1 MTPGDASGPAPEVT
15 RAAEGLRE
23 AIASGAIAPGER
35 IRAGSPGWPC
45 GLSGTTARSALA
57 IIRRDGLAHWHRHSY
72 YAAPA
77 GPPQPAVIA
86 LLGQVLAAAREA
98 LGLSI
103 PGLAA
108 RIVDGNGP
116 SGPGGRQYM
125 ISLRIADI
133 TAAENGTW
141 RPRQTWQHIDA
152 ALRAGGT
159 LLRVHD
165 DSTPASTFHRLA
177 QLTEGKNAMTA
188 TRCTCG
194 FQRLDDEEVTDHL
207 LAAFEPGD
215 STGNDGQVHQELA
228 GLGCSCGFAAAS
240 AQELD
245 SHLLGVFTPAGSVG
259 RDGLR
264 HEPAAVSGARS
275 GT

>member
-1 MTPGDASGPAPEVT
+1 MPSDASGPAPEITQV
-15 RAAEGLRE
+15 AASLRQ
-23 AIASGAIAPGER
+23 AISCGAIAPGEW

-57 IIRRDGLAHWHRHSY
+57 IIRREGLAHWHRHGY

-77 GPPQPAVIA
+77 GPPQPAVTA
-86 LLGQVLAAAREA
+86 LLGQVLAGTREV

-116 SGPGGRQYM
+116 WGPGGREYM
-125 ISLRIADI
+125 IGLRVADI
-133 TAAENGTW
+133 TAAENGAW

-152 ALRAGGT
+152 AMRAGGT

-165 DSTPASTFHRLA
+165 DLYTRQCSSPARCNSP
-177 QLTEGKNAMTA
+177 EGKNAMTP
-188 TRCTCG
+188 TRCSCG

-207 LAAFEPGD
+207 LATFEPGD
-215 STGNDGQVHQELA
+215 STGNDGRVHQELA
-228 GLGCSCGFAAAS
+228 GLGCSCGFTPTAG
-240 AQELD
+240 QELD
-245 SHLLGVFTPAGSVG
+245 SHFLAVFTPAGSVG
-259 RDGLR
+259 RDGVQ
-264 HEPAAVSGARS
+264 HEPAA
-275 GT
+275 

>member
-1 MTPGDASGPAPEVT
+1 MALRAERDHRPQRPGHHPP
-15 RAAEGLRE
+15 
-23 AIASGAIAPGER
+23 
-35 IRAGSPGWPC
+35 
-45 GLSGTTARSALA
+45 
-57 IIRRDGLAHWHRHSY
+57 RRHSAHWHRHSY
-72 YAAPA
+72 HAAPA
-77 GPPQPAVIA
+77 GPPQPAVVA
-86 LLGQVLAAAREA
+86 LLGQVLVAARDV

-103 PGLAA
+103 PRLAA

-116 SGPGGRQYM
+116 WGPGGREYM
-125 ISLRIADI
+125 IRLRIADI

-152 ALRAGGT
+152 ALRIGGT

-165 DSTPASTFHRLA
+165 DSYTRQHLSPARSNSP
-177 QLTEGKNAMTA
+177 EGNNAMTA

-207 LAAFEPGD
+207 LAAFAPD
-215 STGNDGQVHQELA
+215 DCTGSDGQVHQELSRLA
-228 GLGCSCGFAAAS
+228 CSCGFAAAS

>member
-1 MTPGDASGPAPEVT
+1 MTPGDASGPALEITQV
-15 RAAEGLRE
+15 AASLRQ
-23 AIASGAIAPGER
+23 AITCGAIPPGDR

-86 LLGQVLAAAREA
+86 ILGQVLVGTREA

-103 PGLAA
+103 ARLAA

-116 SGPGGRQYM
+116 WGPGGRAYM

-133 TAAENGTW
+133 TAAENGIW
-141 RPRQTWQHIDA
+141 RPRLTWQHIDS

-159 LLRVHD
+159 LVRVHD
-165 DSTPASTFHRLA
+165 GLYTRQHFSPARSNSL
-177 QLTEGKNAMTA
+177 EGKNAMTA
-188 TRCTCG
+188 TRCSCG

-215 STGNDGQVHQELA
+215 STGNDGQVHLELA
-228 GLGCSCGFAAAS
+228 GRSCSCGFTPTTG
-240 AQELD
+240 QELD
-245 SHLLGVFTPAGSVG
+245 SHFLAAFTPTGSAG
-259 RDGLR
+259 RDGVK
-264 HEPAAVSGARS
+264 HEPAP
-275 GT
+275 